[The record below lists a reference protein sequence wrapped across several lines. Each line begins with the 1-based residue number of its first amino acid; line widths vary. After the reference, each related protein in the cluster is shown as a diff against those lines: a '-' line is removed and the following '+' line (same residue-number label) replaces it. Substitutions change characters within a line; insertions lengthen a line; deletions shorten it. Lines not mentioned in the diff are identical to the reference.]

1 MSEVVYR
8 SHVRIERVKGPVRRA
23 YLPAETKPVIFG
35 VHGAVAEHY
44 KVPPAVLEP
53 HATTLDYIVAAAAGW
68 LTGTFG
74 GALEARQID
83 ASNERLVSETVGE
96 VELEDHVLVIRR
108 IHVVLKLKAEESQRE
123 TAIRVHGFYAD
134 KCPVYRTLK
143 PAIAITTELVFEA
156 LTA

>member
-1 MSEVVYR
+1 M
-8 SHVRIERVKGPVRRA
+8 
-23 YLPAETKPVIFG
+23 
-35 VHGAVAEHY
+35 
-44 KVPPAVLEP
+44 
-53 HATTLDYIVAAAAGW
+53 
-68 LTGTFG
+68 
-74 GALEARQID
+74 
-83 ASNERLVSETVGE
+83 SETVGE

-108 IHVVLKLKAEESQRE
+108 IHVVLKLKTEESHRE

>member
-1 MSEVVYR
+1 M
-8 SHVRIERVKGPVRRA
+8 
-23 YLPAETKPVIFG
+23 
-35 VHGAVAEHY
+35 
-44 KVPPAVLEP
+44 
-53 HATTLDYIVAAAAGW
+53 
-68 LTGTFG
+68 
-74 GALEARQID
+74 
-83 ASNERLVSETVGE
+83 SETVGE

-156 LTA
+156 LMA